1 VIALAGLR
9 ERRPLRIGHRGAATL
24 APENTLAS
32 FRTAVEAGVD
42 LIEFD
47 VIRHDGRLVVAH
59 DPEDVGPD
67 TPSLD
72 DALRFF
78 VEEAPAIG
86 AHLDLKLTACEHEVV
101 QALRRH
107 GLVERSFVSSY
118 YVRTA
123 RAIAAQ
129 GGEGVRTGFTVPRRI
144 LRFSEVGRSAPVTRV
159 GLRLLRWLTP
169 FLVRPLLAAT
179 RANDL
184 VAHHSIV
191 TSGCV
196 RAAHARGAAVVA
208 WTVDDPREL
217 QRLAGIGVDAVVTN
231 DPRIFAP
238 ETVSTLPA

>member
-1 VIALAGLR
+1 VIALEGRAG
-9 ERRPLRIGHRGAATL
+9 RPLRIGHRGAAML

-32 FRTAVEAGVD
+32 FRAAVEAGVD

-47 VIRHDGRLVVAH
+47 VIRHGSRLVVAH

-78 VEEAPAIG
+78 VEEAPEIG
-86 AHLDLKLTACEHEVV
+86 AHLDLKLTGCEREVV
-101 QALRRH
+101 EALRRH
-107 GLVERSFVSSY
+107 ELVERSFVSSY
-118 YVRTA
+118 YARTA

-129 GGEGVRTGFTVPRRI
+129 GDGVRTGFTVPRQI
-144 LRFSEVGRSAPVTRV
+144 LRFSEEGRGAPVTRF
-159 GLRLLRWLTP
+159 GLRVLRWLTP
-169 FLVRPLLAAT
+169 FLVRSLLAAT

-184 VAHHSIV
+184 VAHHTIV

-208 WTVDDPREL
+208 WTVDDPNEL
-217 QRLAGIGVDAVVTN
+217 ERLARLGVDAVVTN
-231 DPRIFAP
+231 DPRIFAT
-238 ETVSTLPA
+238 ETMSTLPA

>member
-1 VIALAGLR
+1 MISFAQRDG
-9 ERRPLRIGHRGAATL
+9 RPLRIGHRGAALL

-32 FRTAVEAGVD
+32 FRAAAETGVD

-59 DPEDVGPD
+59 DSEDVGPE

-78 VEEAPAIG
+78 VEEAPEIG
-86 AHLDLKLTACEHEVV
+86 VHLDLKLTECEREVV
-101 QALRRH
+101 EALRRH

-118 YVRTA
+118 YVGTA

-129 GGEGVRTGFTVPRRI
+129 DGAVRTGYTVPRRI
-144 LRFSEVGRSAPVTRV
+144 LRFSEDGRSAPVTRV
-159 GLRLLRWLTP
+159 GLRVLRWLTP
-169 FLVRPLLAAT
+169 LLVRPLLSMT
-179 RANDL
+179 RATDL

-191 TSGCV
+191 TTGCV

-208 WTVDDPREL
+208 WTVDDPRVLE
-217 QRLAGIGVDAVVTN
+217 RLARVGVDAVVTN
-231 DPRIFAP
+231 DPRIFAS
-238 ETVSTLPA
+238 ETMSTLRA

>member
-1 VIALAGLR
+1 VISLDPRDG
-9 ERRPLRIGHRGAATL
+9 RPLRIGHRGAALL

-32 FRTAVEAGVD
+32 FRAAVETGVD

-47 VIRHDGRLVVAH
+47 VIRHGGQLVVAH
-59 DPEDVGPD
+59 GSEDVGPE

-78 VEEAPAIG
+78 VEEAPEIG
-86 AHLDLKLTACEHEVV
+86 VHLDLKLTKCEHEVV
-101 QALRRH
+101 DALRRH

-129 GGEGVRTGFTVPRRI
+129 DGDVRTGYTVPRRI
-144 LRFSEVGRSAPVTRV
+144 LRFSEDGRSAPVTRV
-159 GLRLLRWLTP
+159 GLRVLRWLTP
-169 FLVRPLLAAT
+169 LLVRPLLSMT
-179 RANDL
+179 RATDL

-208 WTVDDPREL
+208 WTVDDPRVLE
-217 QRLAGIGVDAVVTN
+217 RLARAGVDAVVTN
-231 DPRIFAP
+231 DPRIFAS
-238 ETVSTLPA
+238 ETMSTLRA